1 MLRKCPSNKIY
12 NPDTG
17 KCVNSTSQTGML
29 VRLAEL
35 EERLTGFSDIDNI
48 KNTLVGKIKELEEA
62 KNALDNR
69 TSEVDV
75 DNNEINLKL
84 QKTVKDLEKAQ
95 KNAKLIDTDNIKL
108 LRRVDKYESQL
119 NELAAAYEMN
129 KVVINSLINEKDV
142 LNTEIMHLKGE
153 LEAVNARNKILLDSK
168 EKEAKN
174 RQIEKNC
181 DAGFYYHYPSKK
193 CIEMPKC
200 RENEWY
206 SYVNH
211 TCRKLTSKNNIII
224 DSTTDSSDNFVQEAK
239 NEDITTELIETIPNE
254 SKLDLNDDINITP
267 NPSTELLSPDMPL
280 GFGDEQT
287 NQMQKSDEKTTNLES
302 IPIQKSD
309 EKTTNLEPI
318 PNQKSN
324 ENNIESN
331 PEKKKVICK
340 DNEYFNFKLKR
351 CLPKKCPPGEVYSSE
366 EKKCVKNANEIP
378 TTTITQP
385 TI

>member
-153 LEAVNARNKILLDSK
+153 LEAVNARNKILLDAK
-168 EKEAKN
+168 DKEAKN

-239 NEDITTELIETIPNE
+239 NEDTTTELIETIPNE

-267 NPSTELLSPDMPL
+267 DPSTELLSPDMPL

-302 IPIQKSD
+302 IPI
-309 EKTTNLEPI
+309 
-318 PNQKSN
+318 QKSN

-351 CLPKKCPPGEVYSSE
+351 CLPKKCPPGEVYSSD

-378 TTTITQP
+378 TATMTQP